1 MTWMSL
7 FAVNVNDPPV
17 AVTETGFGI
26 TLLFVRSV
34 GTEVLPL
41 QPARNRAD
49 KAVNR
54 IVVLF
59 IGVIFFQLSERNGF
73 KYRVFKV

>member
-1 MTWMSL
+1 MLL
-7 FAVNVNDPPV
+7 FTVNVNDSPV

-59 IGVIFFQLSERNGF
+59 IGVFISMVRKERFQI
-73 KYRVFKV
+73 